1 MENKYNK
8 ARAAWRQI
16 ARTARSVTV
25 ARSIAKRSL
34 IAFDSALASRAFDA
48 ALEAAPP
55 LRDIDWEGG
64 GKGGGHTWGTLK
76 LLGVEREEVPQILE
90 AMGASEEEITEAV
103 KSPEA
108 AYVAISKWTKAYR
121 DPKPTQLPNIGSL

>member
-1 MENKYNK
+1 MSYDFNK

-55 LRDIDWEGG
+55 LRDVEGG
-64 GKGGGHTWGTLK
+64 HSWGTLD
-76 LLGVEREEVPQILE
+76 LLGVKREEVPQILE
-90 AMGASEEEITEAV
+90 AMGASEEEIAEAV

-108 AYVAISKWTKAYR
+108 AYAALSKWAKAYR
-121 DPKPTQLPNIGSL
+121 DPKPTQLPDIGRF